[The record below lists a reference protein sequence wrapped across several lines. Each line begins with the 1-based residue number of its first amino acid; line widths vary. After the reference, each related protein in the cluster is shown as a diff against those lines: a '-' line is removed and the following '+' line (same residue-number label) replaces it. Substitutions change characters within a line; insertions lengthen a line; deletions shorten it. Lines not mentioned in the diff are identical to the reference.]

1 MVGFLNFYIYE
12 IEFYLC
18 TLNLDGFLDSDGTR
32 RLKLRYDF
40 VCLHFAWVNCFVLCM
55 DIFLNGNKH
64 RLRNFSIIVVFR
76 GCSATKWIEIIAP
89 NVISAS
95 V

>member
-55 DIFLNGNKH
+55 DIFLMAINIGYGTSPLLLSLGDAPQLNG
-64 RLRNFSIIVVFR
+64 LRSLHL
-76 GCSATKWIEIIAP
+76 T
-89 NVISAS
+89 
-95 V
+95 